1 MPSTPGGK
9 SRRAANTPPMGRK
22 ALLTLLAILCL
33 AAPAA
38 AGDIHG
44 KKAQIDAELADTQAK
59 LAAAKSQEAKL
70 NTQIKGVSA
79 QIGALEGSV
88 RDVSARL
95 SVLER
100 DLALHKARLAKLT
113 ALFNLETRRVMFLR
127 RQYDAALTRLDRR
140 VVAIYESD
148 DPTTID
154 VLLSSKSF
162 TDMVQQLDYLG
173 QIGNQDKAIARAVAQ
188 ARDRARVARDQ
199 TASLRNRVSA
209 EYQTVAYRTYA
220 EKGVQE
226 RLLGKQQSLQ
236 GARASKQQALAAVK
250 SAEDRYVTEANL
262 LAASSAAIE
271 AQINAADPGT
281 PGGTADSPSEAGL
294 IWPVAGPI
302 TSPFGMRWG
311 KLHPGIDIGASMGT
325 PIHAA
330 ASGNVVYAGWMGG
343 YGNLTVIDHGGGIAT
358 AYGHQS
364 KLEVS
369 VGQQV
374 TQGQEIG
381 LIGSTGFSTGPHL
394 HFEVRVNGVPVDPMG
409 YLP

>member
-1 MPSTPGGK
+1 
-9 SRRAANTPPMGRK
+9 MGRK

-44 KKAQIDAELADTQAK
+44 KKAQIDAQLAATQAK
-59 LAAAKSQEAKL
+59 LAAAKSQESKL
-70 NTQIKGVSA
+70 NAQIADVSA

-100 DLALHKARLAKLT
+100 DLALHKVRLAKLT

-127 RQYDAALTRLDRR
+127 RQYDAALSRLNKR

-173 QIGNQDKAIARAVAQ
+173 QIGNQDKAIARAVAE
-188 ARDRARVARDQ
+188 ARARARAARNR
-199 TASLRNRVSA
+199 TASLRNRVSS
-209 EYQTVAYRTYA
+209 EYRTVAYRTYVERGA
-220 EKGVQE
+220 QA
-226 RLLGKQQSLQ
+226 RLLGKQQSLA
-236 GARASKQQALAAVK
+236 GARTTKQQALAAMK
-250 SAEDRYVTEANL
+250 STEAQFIAEANAL
-262 LAASSAAIE
+262 QASSAAIT
-271 AQINAADPGT
+271 AQIQGAHGTSDGT
-281 PGGTADSPSEAGL
+281 PASPSAAGL
-294 IWPVAGPI
+294 IWPAAGPV

-311 KLHPGIDIGASMGT
+311 RMHDGIDIGAPMGA

-330 ASGNVVYAGWMGG
+330 ASGTVIYAGWMPG

-364 KLEVS
+364 SLEVS
-369 VGQQV
+369 VGDQV
-374 TQGQEIG
+374 TQGQQIG
-381 LIGSTGFSTGPHL
+381 LVGSTGHSTGPHL
-394 HFEVRVNGVPVDPMG
+394 HFEVRVNGAPVDPMG

>member
-1 MPSTPGGK
+1 
-9 SRRAANTPPMGRK
+9 MGRK

-44 KKAQIDAELADTQAK
+44 KKAQIDAQLADTQAK

-70 NTQIKGVSA
+70 NAQIAGVSA

-127 RQYDAALTRLDRR
+127 RQYDAALSRLDKR

-220 EKGVQE
+220 EKGVQSAAA
-226 RLLGKQQSLQ
+226 RDSS
-236 GARASKQQALAAVK
+236 RASPARGPP
-250 SAEDRYVTEANL
+250 SSRRSRPSRDAEDAVRRGGERARGL
-262 LAASSAAIE
+262 E
-271 AQINAADPGT
+271 RRDRGADQRRRPG
-281 PGGTADSPSEAGL
+281 DAGRDGETRPPL
-294 IWPVAGPI
+294 RG
-302 TSPFGMRWG
+302 
-311 KLHPGIDIGASMGT
+311 
-325 PIHAA
+325 
-330 ASGNVVYAGWMGG
+330 
-343 YGNLTVIDHGGGIAT
+343 
-358 AYGHQS
+358 
-364 KLEVS
+364 
-369 VGQQV
+369 
-374 TQGQEIG
+374 
-381 LIGSTGFSTGPHL
+381 
-394 HFEVRVNGVPVDPMG
+394 
-409 YLP
+409 

>member
-1 MPSTPGGK
+1 MGD
-9 SRRAANTPPMGRK
+9 RAANTLPMGRRL
-22 ALLTLLAILCL
+22 LLTLLAILCL

-38 AGDIHG
+38 AGDIHE
-44 KKAQIDAELADTQAK
+44 KKAKVDAQLADTQAK
-59 LAAAKSQEAKL
+59 LAAARSQEQKL
-70 NTQIKGVSA
+70 NAQIADVSA
-79 QIGALEGSV
+79 QIAAFEGSV
-88 RDVSARL
+88 RDVSAHL
-95 SVLER
+95 AVLER

-113 ALFNLETRRVMFLR
+113 ALFNLEARRVMYLR
-127 RQYDAALTRLDRR
+127 RQYDAALRRLDRR

-148 DPTTID
+148 DPTAID
-154 VLLSSKSF
+154 VILSSKTF
-162 TDMVQQLDYLG
+162 TDAIQQLDYLG
-173 QIGNQDKAIARAVAQ
+173 AIGNQDKAIARAVAE
-188 ARDRARVARDQ
+188 ARDRARVARDR
-199 TASLRNRVSA
+199 TASLRNRVSV
-209 EYQTVAYRTYA
+209 EYQAVAFRTYT
-220 EKGVQE
+220 EKGVQA
-226 RLLGKQQSLQ
+226 RLLGQQQSLA

-250 SAEDRYVTEANL
+250 DAENRFVHEADSL
-262 LAASSAAIE
+262 EASSAAIE
-271 AQINAADPGT
+271 AQINAADA
-281 PGGTADSPSEAGL
+281 GTAGGPVDSPSAAGL

-311 KLHPGIDIGASMGT
+311 KLHPGIDIGAAMGT

-330 ASGNVVYAGWMGG
+330 ASGSVVYAGWMTG

-358 AYGHQS
+358 AYAHQS

-369 VGQQV
+369 VGDQV

>member
-1 MPSTPGGK
+1 
-9 SRRAANTPPMGRK
+9 MGRRL
-22 ALLTLLAILCL
+22 LLTLLAILCV

-38 AGDIHG
+38 AEDIHG
-44 KKAQIDAELADTQAK
+44 KKAQIDAQLAATQAK
-59 LAAAKSQEAKL
+59 LAAARSQETKL
-70 NTQIKGVSA
+70 NAQIAGVSA

-88 RDVSARL
+88 RDVSTHLA
-95 SVLER
+95 VLER
-100 DLALHKARLAKLT
+100 DLALHKARLGKLT
-113 ALFNLETRRVMFLR
+113 ALFNLENRRVVLLH
-127 RQYDAALTRLDRR
+127 RQYDAALRTLDRR

-148 DPTTID
+148 DPTVVD
-154 VLLSSKSF
+154 VVLSSKNF
-162 TDMVQQLDYLG
+162 TDVIQQLDYLG
-173 QIGNQDKAIARAVAQ
+173 QIGAQDKAIAKAVAQ
-188 ARDRARVARDQ
+188 ARDRARASRAR
-199 TASLRNRVSA
+199 TAVLRNRVSA
-209 EYQTVAYRTYA
+209 EYQTVAFRTYT
-220 EKGVQE
+220 EKGVE
-226 RLLGKQQSLQ
+226 AKLLGKQQRLQ
-236 GARASKQQALAAVK
+236 GARATNQQALAQVK
-250 SAEDRYVTEANL
+250 SLEDKFIAEANSL
-262 LAASSAAIE
+262 EASSAAIE
-271 AQINAADPGT
+271 ARIKGADPGT
-281 PGGTADSPSEAGL
+281 PGGTVTSPSAAGL

-311 KLHPGIDIGASMGT
+311 KLHPGIDIGANMGV

-330 ASGNVVYAGWMGG
+330 AAGTIVYAGWMEG

-374 TQGQEIG
+374 QQGQEIG

>member
-1 MPSTPGGK
+1 
-9 SRRAANTPPMGRK
+9 MGRRL
-22 ALLTLLAILCL
+22 LLTLLAILCL

-38 AGDIHG
+38 AGDIHS
-44 KKAQIDAELADTQAK
+44 KKAQVDAQLADTQAK
-59 LAAAKSQEAKL
+59 IAAARSQETKL
-70 NTQIKGVSA
+70 NKQIAGVSA

-95 SVLER
+95 AVLER
-100 DLALHKARLAKLT
+100 DLALHKTRLTKLT
-113 ALFNLETRRVMFLR
+113 ALFNLETLRVMFLR
-127 RQYDAALTRLDRR
+127 RQYDAALKRLNRR

-148 DPTTID
+148 DPTTLD
-154 VLLSSKSF
+154 VVLSSKSF

-188 ARDRARVARDQ
+188 ARNEARVARDR
-199 TASLRNRVSA
+199 TRALRNRVSS
-209 EYQTVAYRTYA
+209 EYQTVAFRTDT
-220 EKGVQE
+220 ERGVKA
-226 RLLGKQQSLQ
+226 RLLGTQQSLT
-236 GARASKQQALAAVK
+236 GARATKQQALTAVK
-250 SAEDRYVTEANL
+250 NAEDQFIAEASSL
-262 LAASSAAIE
+262 EASSAAIE

-281 PGGTADSPSEAGL
+281 PGGTAASPSAAGL

-311 KLHPGIDIGASMGT
+311 RLHPGIDIGASMGT

-330 ASGNVVYAGWMGG
+330 ASGTVVYAGWMTG

-364 KLEVS
+364 KLDVS

>member
-1 MPSTPGGK
+1 M
-9 SRRAANTPPMGRK
+9 
-22 ALLTLLAILCL
+22 
-33 AAPAA
+33 
-38 AGDIHG
+38 
-44 KKAQIDAELADTQAK
+44 
-59 LAAAKSQEAKL
+59 
-70 NTQIKGVSA
+70 
-79 QIGALEGSV
+79 
-88 RDVSARL
+88 
-95 SVLER
+95 LER

-113 ALFNLETRRVMFLR
+113 ALFDLETRRVMFLR
-127 RQYDAALTRLDRR
+127 RQYDAALTRLNKR

-199 TASLRNRVSA
+199 TATLRNRVSA
-209 EYQTVAYRTYA
+209 EYQTVAFRTYA

-226 RLLGKQQSLQ
+226 RLLGTQSSLT
-236 GARASKQQALAAVK
+236 GARATKQQALAAVK
-250 SAEDRYVTEANL
+250 NAEDRFVNEANSL
-262 LAASSAAIE
+262 EASSAAIE

-281 PGGTADSPSEAGL
+281 PGGTASSPSAAGL

-330 ASGNVVYAGWMGG
+330 ASGNVVYAGWMTG

-364 KLEVS
+364 KLEVA
-369 VGQQV
+369 VGDQV

-381 LIGSTGFSTGPHL
+381 LVGSTGFSTGPHL